1 MATLPK
7 GKKPK
12 PASRGGSPNPYSYPV
27 PVDVVPVVETTE
39 ELVMGMAGWV
49 LAVLLVALMLPLLAF
64 MYLDVLEA
72 KHDVKQQLE
81 KVEKLRR
88 EVERKN
94 RDKEPANND
103 ILDNPV
109 FDRVRRPFSLSLP
122 RPKKL
127 GDS

>member
-1 MATLPK
+1 
-7 GKKPK
+7 
-12 PASRGGSPNPYSYPV
+12 
-27 PVDVVPVVETTE
+27 VVETTE